1 MLKKKSFILLPVL
14 LLVFILAGCEK
25 TELKAVNEAVI
36 STQYATMVVDAM
48 PDAVNAD
55 TISFVIQNVSDVDL
69 SYDEIVIL
77 NRMDDGVWYDVPR
90 QITDYPEV
98 SYGISPG
105 NESTYELMSEEHFGE
120 LSAGH
125 YRIIKPVYGV
135 GSEEFVVAEFDL
147 K

>member
-1 MLKKKSFILLPVL
+1 M
-14 LLVFILAGCEK
+14 
-25 TELKAVNEAVI
+25 N
-36 STQYATMVVDAM
+36 
-48 PDAVNAD
+48 
-55 TISFVIQNVSDVDL
+55 
-69 SYDEIVIL
+69 
-77 NRMDDGVWYDVPR
+77 DVPR

-105 NESTYELMSEEHFGE
+105 NESTYELMLEEHFGE
-120 LSAGH
+120 LSTGH

>member
-1 MLKKKSFILLPVL
+1 MMNNKSFIFLPVL
-14 LLVFILAGCEK
+14 LLVFVLAGCEK
-25 TELKAVNEAVI
+25 TELQAVNEVI
-36 STQYATMVVDAM
+36 NSTQYATMVVGDM
-48 PDAVNAD
+48 PDALNAD
-55 TISFVIQNVSDVDL
+55 SISLVIQNVSEVDL
-69 SYDEIVIL
+69 SYDEIVFL

-105 NESTYELMSEEHFGE
+105 NESIYELTLEEHFGE

-135 GSEEFVVAEFDL
+135 GSEEVVVAEFDL